1 MIRPLGVA
9 HVNLNVTDLDRSLRF
24 YTELLGFRLAFQY
37 EGAVAWLNVGQYR
50 DDVQGMGRGFH
61 DVALFQVPHGL
72 PADYRQRAGMN
83 HLALRLAT
91 PAEVDA
97 AADALRAAGV
107 KLLKGPLTH
116 KEDNDRYLYLEDPDG
131 NVIELVSSTLPD
143 WPASFLRPP
152 ALDAD

>member
-9 HVNLNVTDLDRSLRF
+9 HVNLNVTNLDRSLRF
-24 YTELLGFRLAFQY
+24 YTELLGLHVGFQY

-61 DVALFQVPHGL
+61 DVALYQVPHG
-72 PADYRQRAGMN
+72 PPPDYRQRAGLN

-131 NVIELVSSTLPD
+131 NVVELVSSTLPD
-143 WPASFLRPP
+143 WPAAYLRAP
-152 ALDAD
+152 APDVD

>member
-24 YTELLGFRLAFQY
+24 YTELLGFRVAFQY

-61 DVALFQVPHGL
+61 DVALYQVPHGL
-72 PADYRQRAGMN
+72 PPDYRQRAGLN

-97 AADALRAAGV
+97 AAETLRAAGV

-143 WPASFLRPP
+143 WPAAYLRASAP
-152 ALDAD
+152 DAD

>member
-9 HVNLNVTDLDRSLRF
+9 HVNLNVTDLERSLRF
-24 YTELLGFRLAFQY
+24 YTELLGFRVAFQY

-61 DVALFQVPHGL
+61 DLALYQVPHGL
-72 PADYRQRAGMN
+72 PADYRKRAGLN
-83 HLALRLAT
+83 HLALRLRS
-91 PAEVDA
+91 PADVDA
-97 AADALRAAGV
+97 AAETLRAAGV

-143 WPASFLRPP
+143 WPAAYLRAPM
-152 ALDAD
+152 LDAD